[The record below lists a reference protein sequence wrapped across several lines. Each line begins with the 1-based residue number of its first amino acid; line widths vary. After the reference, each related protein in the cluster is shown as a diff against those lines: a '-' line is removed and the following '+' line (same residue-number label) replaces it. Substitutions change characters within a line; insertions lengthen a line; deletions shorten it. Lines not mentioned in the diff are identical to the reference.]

1 MSTRAGYF
9 RLGLFIVATVSAGV
23 ALLLILGV
31 GALFQPKMMMETYFD
46 ESVQGLEVGSPVK
59 LRGVTIGEVSEIS
72 FTYAHYQQD
81 RPVAERAHYV
91 MVRAWLRPDMLSTPD
106 LPAGEGLESFVE
118 RGLRVRMTAQGVT
131 GMNFLELDY
140 MDPDA
145 SRPMEIPWS
154 PDHIY
159 VPSAPSTMT
168 QFLQYADNIMR
179 RVDRLDVE
187 SILTHFDEFLVH
199 LNTMAEDLD
208 EQDLGRQ
215 VGDTLGRLDQLL
227 TRVQALAD
235 SPELSRIPEDLGVAA
250 HNLRTFSE
258 DPQLQSAVEDMAGT
272 LETLERTLGRTDAL
286 MATQEEDVAATL
298 DNLRRIT
305 DELRAFT
312 EDLRRHPGMI
322 WSREPEPGEGPSR

>member
-23 ALLLILGV
+23 ALLLVLGI

-59 LRGVTIGEVSEIS
+59 LRGVTIGEVSEIT

-81 RPVAERAHYV
+81 RPVAERDHYV
-91 MVRAWLRPDMLSTPD
+91 MVRAWLRPDLLSTPET
-106 LPAGEGLESFVE
+106 PAGEGLERFVE

-140 MDPDA
+140 LDA
-145 SRPMEIPWS
+145 KGAEPIRVSWEPE
-154 PDHIY
+154 HIY

-179 RVDRLDVE
+179 RVNRLDVE

-199 LNTMAEDLD
+199 LNTMAEELD
-208 EQDLGRQ
+208 DQDLGRQ
-215 VGDTLGRLDQLL
+215 LGDTLGRLDQLL
-227 TRVQALAD
+227 IRVQSLAD
-235 SPELSRIPEDLGVAA
+235 SPELARIPEDLGVAA
-250 HNLRTFSE
+250 HNLREFSE
-258 DPQLQSAVEDMAGT
+258 DPQLQDAVADMAST

-286 MATQEEDVAATL
+286 MAAQEEDVAVTL

-322 WSREPEPGEGPSR
+322 WSREPDPREPAR

>member
-23 ALLLILGV
+23 ALLLVLGI

-59 LRGVTIGEVSEIS
+59 LRGVTIGEVSEIT

-81 RPVAERAHYV
+81 RPVAERDHYV
-91 MVRAWLRPDMLSTPD
+91 MVRAWLRPDLLSTPET
-106 LPAGEGLESFVE
+106 PAGEGLERFVE

-140 MDPDA
+140 LDA
-145 SRPMEIPWS
+145 KGAEPIRVSWEPE
-154 PDHIY
+154 HIY

-179 RVDRLDVE
+179 RVNRLDVE

-199 LNTMAEDLD
+199 LNTMAEELD
-208 EQDLGRQ
+208 DQDLGRQ
-215 VGDTLGRLDQLL
+215 LGDTLGRLDQLL
-227 TRVQALAD
+227 IRVQSLAD
-235 SPELSRIPEDLGVAA
+235 SPELARIPEDLGVAA
-250 HNLRTFSE
+250 HNLREFSE
-258 DPQLQSAVEDMAGT
+258 DPQLRESLEDMAST

-286 MATQEEDVAATL
+286 MAAQEEDVAVTL

-322 WSREPEPGEGPSR
+322 WSHEPDPREPAR